1 MVVTMM
7 IFQKLPK
14 DRHYLHHCYCKCYCS
29 SIVVV
34 VVIVVQNIL
43 CFIYRDT
50 LYT

>member
-1 MVVTMM
+1 M
-7 IFQKLPK
+7 IHGGDDDDLPK